1 MVSPSLTHNTKET
14 IMNKNP
20 FEIRAEVLQL
30 AKEYMDQQVQMN
42 IKFAERMM
50 EQGQKSM
57 NEVMGLYQMYSMDEL
72 MAKAKEM
79 YSFVSTKE

>member
-1 MVSPSLTHNTKET
+1 
-14 IMNKNP
+14 MNKNP

-30 AKEYMDQQVQMN
+30 AKQYMDQQVQMN
-42 IKFAERMM
+42 IQFAERMM

-57 NEVMGLYQMYSMDEL
+57 NDVMGFYRMYSVDEL

-79 YSFVSTKE
+79 YSFVSTKD

>member
-1 MVSPSLTHNTKET
+1 
-14 IMNKNP
+14 MNKNP

-42 IKFAERMM
+42 IKYAERMM

-57 NEVMGLYQMYSMDEL
+57 NEMMGLYQMYSMDDL

>member
-1 MVSPSLTHNTKET
+1 
-14 IMNKNP
+14 MNKNP